1 MNINNG
7 NFETL
12 IYEFLKSYQYNCLP
26 ETYLTGSGVEYVD
39 QVKKTLVGYS
49 VGIGYRYPD
58 SNYIS
63 NETVEVST
71 EDILVFIFN
80 RSKENNND

>member
-12 IYEFLKSYQYNCLP
+12 IYEFLKSYQCDYFP
-26 ETYLTGSGVEYVD
+26 ETYLIGSGVEYVEWI
-39 QVKKTLVGYS
+39 KKTLFGYS

-58 SNYIS
+58 SNYINS
-63 NETVEVST
+63 ETVEVST
-71 EDILVFIFN
+71 EELLVFIF
-80 RSKENNND
+80 KLIKGE